1 MDTSFSNIYI
11 FCKTKQKAAG
21 YEKQL
26 IKKYFQGIHQ
36 EISRERATFKKDN
49 NILLLEFIFRK
60 AVYLYLYLHL
70 FIHLSIYLSICLS
83 IYICNIYI
91 YIYIYIYI
99 LSLFI
104 SLFFL
109 LLSLLILLF
118 YYYNY
123 ILFLLQS
130 SLLLVLSI
138 INVIYFIFSH
148 FISSCSY
155 YYDFCLRVTCMCP
168 PFFCFS
174 FPFSC

>member
-11 FCKTKQKAAG
+11 FCKTTKQKAAG

-36 EISRERATFKKDN
+36 EISRERAAFKKDN

-60 AVYLYLYLHL
+60 AVYLYLYLYL

-99 LSLFI
+99 I
-104 SLFFL
+104 IIYI
-109 LLSLLILLF
+109 LILLIIITIDF
-118 YYYNY
+118 TV
-123 ILFLLQS
+123 
-130 SLLLVLSI
+130 LLL
-138 INVIYFIFSH
+138 
-148 FISSCSY
+148 
-155 YYDFCLRVTCMCP
+155 
-168 PFFCFS
+168 
-174 FPFSC
+174 

>member
-11 FCKTKQKAAG
+11 FCKTTKQKAAG

-60 AVYLYLYLHL
+60 AVYLYLYLYL

-83 IYICNIYI
+83 
-91 YIYIYIYI
+91 IYIYI